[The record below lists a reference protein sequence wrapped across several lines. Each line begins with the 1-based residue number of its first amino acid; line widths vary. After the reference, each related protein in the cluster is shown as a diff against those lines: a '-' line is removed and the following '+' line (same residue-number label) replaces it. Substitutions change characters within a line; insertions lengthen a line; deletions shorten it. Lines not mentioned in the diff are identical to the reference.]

1 MSNNSRGKYAY
12 MISDRSG
19 QRFPYQEMVQ
29 EWNGSWVHVSEYE
42 AKQPQ
47 LEPKPT
53 TADPQGLRY
62 AHPDRQ
68 EPPVLIPLTPDPFST
83 VIYAGSTYINVYSED
98 HGRSTGNIVRFRGPP
113 QVNIIGTPSRED
125 SFDDVPSFDGV
136 TDISNANGFTIT
148 VGKIDSFGIVSDSL
162 NYFYFRSTSTA
173 TIGGVSGGGAQC
185 SAGPVTLQA

>member
-42 AKQPQ
+42 PKQPQ

-62 AHPDRQ
+62 AHPDRM

-83 VIYAGSTYINVYSED
+83 VIYAGETYINVFSQN
-98 HGRSTGNIVRFRGPP
+98 HQRSTGNTVRFRGP
-113 QVNIIGTPSRED
+113 T
-125 SFDDVPSFDGV
+125 DDTGFTDVQSFDGI

-148 VGKIDSFGIVSDSL
+148 VGKIDSSGIITDTT
-162 NYFYFRSTSTA
+162 NYFHFESADTA
-173 TIGGVSGGGAQC
+173 TTGGVSGGGAEC

>member
-1 MSNNSRGKYAY
+1 MSNLSRGKYSY

-29 EWNGSWVHVSEYE
+29 EWNGSWVHISEYE
-42 AKQPQ
+42 PKQPQ

-62 AHPDRQ
+62 AHPDRI
-68 EPPVLIPLTPDPFST
+68 EPPVIIELTPNPFST
-83 VIYAGSTYINVYSED
+83 TKYAGNTYINVFSQN

-113 QVNIIGTPSRED
+113 QVNTVGTPSRED
-125 SFDDVPSFDGV
+125 SFDLVPSFDGV
-136 TDISNANGFTIT
+136 TDISNSNGFTIT
-148 VGKIDSFGIVSDSL
+148 VGKINSLGLVSDPL
-162 NYFYFRSTSTA
+162 NYFYFQSTDTA
-173 TIGGVSGGGAQC
+173 TTGGVSGGGAQC

>member
-1 MSNNSRGKYAY
+1 MSNLSRGKYSY

-29 EWNGSWVHVSEYE
+29 EWNGSWVHISEYE
-42 AKQPQ
+42 PKQPQ

-62 AHPDRQ
+62 AHPDRI
-68 EPPVLIPLTPDPFST
+68 EPPVIIELTPNPFST
-83 VIYAGSTYINVYSED
+83 IKYAGNTYINVFSQN

-113 QVNIIGTPSRED
+113 QVNTVGTPSRED
-125 SFDDVPSFDGV
+125 SFDSVPSFDGV
-136 TDISNANGFTIT
+136 IDISRSQGFTIT
-148 VGKIDSFGIVSDSL
+148 VGKIDSLGLVSDPL
-162 NYFYFRSTSTA
+162 NYFYFQSTDTA
-173 TIGGVSGGGAQC
+173 TTGGVSGGGAQC

>member
-1 MSNNSRGKYAY
+1 MSNLSRGKYSY

-29 EWNGSWVHVSEYE
+29 EWNGSWVHISEYE

-62 AHPDRQ
+62 AHPDRI
-68 EPPVLIPLTPDPFST
+68 EPPVIVALTPNPFST
-83 VIYAGSTYINVYSED
+83 TKYAGSTYINVFSQD
-98 HGRSTGNIVRFRGPP
+98 HGRQTGNIVRFRGPP
-113 QVNIIGTPSRED
+113 EVNTIGTPTRED
-125 SFDDVPSFDGV
+125 SFDSVPSFNGV

-148 VGKIDSFGIVSDSL
+148 VGKIDSLGLVSDPL
-162 NYFYFRSTSTA
+162 NYFYFLSTDTA
-173 TIGGVSGGGAQC
+173 TVGNISGGGAQC

>member
-1 MSNNSRGKYAY
+1 

-29 EWNGSWVHVSEYE
+29 EWNGSWVHISEYE

-53 TADPQGLRY
+53 VADPQGLQY
-62 AHPDRQ
+62 AHPDRI
-68 EPPVLIPLTPDPFST
+68 EPPVIIELTPNPFT
-83 VIYAGSTYINVYSED
+83 TIKYAGNTYINVFSQN

-113 QVNIIGTPSRED
+113 QVNTVGTPSRED
-125 SFDDVPSFDGV
+125 SFDDVPHFDNV

-148 VGKIDSFGIVSDSL
+148 VGKIDSAGLVSDPL
-162 NYFYFRSTSTA
+162 NYFYFLSTSTA
-173 TIGGVSGGGAQC
+173 TTGDISGGGAQC

>member
-1 MSNNSRGKYAY
+1 MSNLSRGKYSY

-29 EWNGSWVHVSEYE
+29 EWNGSWVHISEYE
-42 AKQPQ
+42 PKQPQ

-62 AHPDRQ
+62 AHPDRI
-68 EPPVLIPLTPDPFST
+68 EPPVIIELTPNPFST
-83 VIYAGSTYINVYSED
+83 IKYAGNTYINVFSQN

-113 QVNIIGTPSRED
+113 QVNTVGTPSRED
-125 SFDDVPSFDGV
+125 SFDSVPSFDNV
-136 TDISNANGFTIT
+136 TDISRSQGFTIT
-148 VGKIDSFGIVSDSL
+148 VGKIDSLGLVSDPL
-162 NYFYFRSTSTA
+162 NYFYFQSTDTA
-173 TIGGVSGGGAQC
+173 TTGNIAGGGAQC

>member
-1 MSNNSRGKYAY
+1 MSNLSRGKYSY

-29 EWNGSWVHVSEYE
+29 EWNGSWVHISEYE

-62 AHPDRQ
+62 AHPDRI
-68 EPPVLIPLTPDPFST
+68 EPPVIVALTPNPFST
-83 VIYAGSTYINVYSED
+83 TKYAGSTYVNVFSQD
-98 HGRSTGNIVRFRGPP
+98 HGRQTGNIVRFRGPP
-113 QVNIIGTPSRED
+113 EVNTIGTPTRED
-125 SFDDVPSFDGV
+125 SFDSVPSFDGV
-136 TDISNANGFTIT
+136 TDISRSQGFTIT
-148 VGKIDSFGIVSDSL
+148 VGKIDSLGLVSDPL
-162 NYFYFRSTSTA
+162 NYFYFLSTDTA
-173 TIGGVSGGGAQC
+173 TVGNISGGGAQC

>member
-1 MSNNSRGKYAY
+1 MSNLSRGKYSY

-29 EWNGSWVHVSEYE
+29 EWNGSWVHISEYE
-42 AKQPQ
+42 PKQPQ

-62 AHPDRQ
+62 AHPDRI
-68 EPPVLIPLTPDPFST
+68 EPPVIIELTPNPFST
-83 VIYAGSTYINVYSED
+83 IKYAGNTYINVFSQN

-113 QVNIIGTPSRED
+113 QVNTVGTPSRED
-125 SFDDVPSFDGV
+125 SFDSVPSFDNV

-148 VGKIDSFGIVSDSL
+148 VGKIDSLGIVSDTL
-162 NYFYFRSTSTA
+162 NYFYFQSTDTA
-173 TIGGVSGGGAQC
+173 TTGNIAGGGAQC

>member
-1 MSNNSRGKYAY
+1 MSNLSRGKYSY

-29 EWNGSWVHVSEYE
+29 EWNGSWVHTSEYE

-47 LEPKPT
+47 LEPRPT

-62 AHPDRQ
+62 AHPDRI
-68 EPPVLIPLTPDPFST
+68 EPAVIIELAPNPFST
-83 VIYAGSTYINVYSED
+83 TKYAGSTYINVFSQD

-113 QVNIIGTPSRED
+113 QVNIVGTPSRED
-125 SFDDVPSFDGV
+125 SFDDVPSFDNV

-148 VGKIDSFGIVSDSL
+148 VGKIDSSGIVSDSL
-162 NYFYFRSTSTA
+162 NYFYFLSTSTA
-173 TIGGVSGGGAQC
+173 TTGNIAGGGAQC

>member
-1 MSNNSRGKYAY
+1 MSNLSRGKYSY

-29 EWNGSWVHVSEYE
+29 EWNGSWVHTSEYE

-47 LEPKPT
+47 LEPRPT

-62 AHPDRQ
+62 AHPDRI
-68 EPPVLIPLTPDPFST
+68 EPAVIIELTPNPFST
-83 VIYAGSTYINVYSED
+83 AKYAGSTYINVFSQD

-113 QVNIIGTPSRED
+113 QVNTVGTPSRED
-125 SFDDVPSFDGV
+125 SFDLVPSFDNV
-136 TDISNANGFTIT
+136 TDISNSNGFTIT
-148 VGKIDSFGIVSDSL
+148 VGKIDSSGIVSDTL
-162 NYFYFRSTSTA
+162 NYFYFLTTSTA
-173 TIGGVSGGGAQC
+173 TTGNIAGGGAQC

>member
-1 MSNNSRGKYAY
+1 MSNLSRGKYSY

-29 EWNGSWVHVSEYE
+29 EWNGSWVHISEYE

-53 TADPQGLRY
+53 VADPQGLQY
-62 AHPDRQ
+62 AHPDRI
-68 EPPVLIPLTPDPFST
+68 EPPVIIELTPNPFT
-83 VIYAGSTYINVYSED
+83 TIKYAGNTYINVFSQN

-113 QVNIIGTPSRED
+113 QVNTVGTPSRED
-125 SFDDVPSFDGV
+125 SFDDVPHFDNV

-148 VGKIDSFGIVSDSL
+148 VGKIDSAGLVSDPL
-162 NYFYFRSTSTA
+162 NYFYFLSTSTA
-173 TIGGVSGGGAQC
+173 TTGDISGGGAQC

>member
-1 MSNNSRGKYAY
+1 

-29 EWNGSWVHVSEYE
+29 EWNGSWVHISEYE
-42 AKQPQ
+42 PKQPQ

-62 AHPDRQ
+62 AHPDRI
-68 EPPVLIPLTPDPFST
+68 EPPVIIELTPNPFST
-83 VIYAGSTYINVYSED
+83 IKYAGNTYINVFSQN

-113 QVNIIGTPSRED
+113 QVNTVGTPSRED
-125 SFDDVPSFDGV
+125 SFDSVPSFDNV
-136 TDISNANGFTIT
+136 TDISRSQGFTIT
-148 VGKIDSFGIVSDSL
+148 VGKIDSLGLVSDPL
-162 NYFYFRSTSTA
+162 NYFYFQSTDTA
-173 TIGGVSGGGAQC
+173 TTGGVSGGGAQC

>member
-1 MSNNSRGKYAY
+1 MGNLSGGRRAY

-29 EWNGSWVHVSEYE
+29 EWNGSWVHTSEYE

-47 LEPKPT
+47 LDPKPAV
-53 TADPQGLRY
+53 ADPQGLQY
-62 AHPDRQ
+62 AHPDRV
-68 EPPVLIPLTPDPFST
+68 EPQVIIELTPNPFT
-83 VIYAGSTYINVYSED
+83 TINYAGNTYINVYSEN

-113 QVNIIGTPSRED
+113 EVLIAGTPTRET
-125 SFDDVPSFDGV
+125 SFRLVPSFDDI

-148 VGKIDSFGIVSDSL
+148 VGKIDSSGIVGDTL
-162 NYFYFRSTSTA
+162 NYFYFKSTDTA
-173 TIGGVSGGGAQC
+173 TTGNVSGGGAQC

>member
-1 MSNNSRGKYAY
+1 

-29 EWNGSWVHVSEYE
+29 EWNGSWVHISEYE
-42 AKQPQ
+42 PKQPQ

-62 AHPDRQ
+62 AHPDRI
-68 EPPVLIPLTPDPFST
+68 EPPVIVVLTPNPFST
-83 VIYAGSTYINVYSED
+83 TKYAGNTYINVFSQD

-113 QVNIIGTPSRED
+113 EVNTIGIPSRED
-125 SFDDVPSFDGV
+125 SFDDVPSFDNV

-148 VGKIDSFGIVSDSL
+148 VGKIDSSGIVSDTL
-162 NYFYFRSTSTA
+162 NYFYFLSTSTA
-173 TIGGVSGGGAQC
+173 TTGGVSGGGAQC

>member
-1 MSNNSRGKYAY
+1 MSNLSRGKYSY

-29 EWNGSWVHVSEYE
+29 EWNGSWVHISEYE
-42 AKQPQ
+42 PKQPQ

-62 AHPDRQ
+62 AHPDRI
-68 EPPVLIPLTPDPFST
+68 EPPVIIELTPNPFST
-83 VIYAGSTYINVYSED
+83 IKYAGNTYINVFSQN

-113 QVNIIGTPSRED
+113 QVNTVGTPSRED
-125 SFDDVPSFDGV
+125 SFDSVPSFDNV
-136 TDISNANGFTIT
+136 TDISRSQGFTIT
-148 VGKIDSFGIVSDSL
+148 VGKIDSLGLVNDPL
-162 NYFYFRSTSTA
+162 NYFYFQSTDTA
-173 TIGGVSGGGAQC
+173 TTGGVSGGGAQC

>member
-1 MSNNSRGKYAY
+1 MSNLSRGKYSY

-62 AHPDRQ
+62 AHPDRI
-68 EPPVLIPLTPDPFST
+68 EPPVIIELTPNPFT
-83 VIYAGSTYINVYSED
+83 TIKYAGSTYINVFSQN

-113 QVNIIGTPSRED
+113 EVNTVGIPSREN
-125 SFDDVPSFDGV
+125 SFDAVPSFDGV

-148 VGKIDSFGIVSDSL
+148 VGKIDSVGLVSDPL
-162 NYFYFRSTSTA
+162 NYFYFLSTSTA
-173 TIGGVSGGGAQC
+173 TTGNISGGGAQC

>member
-1 MSNNSRGKYAY
+1 MSNLSRGKYSY

-29 EWNGSWVHVSEYE
+29 EWNGSWVHTSEYE
-42 AKQPQ
+42 PKQPQ
-47 LEPKPT
+47 LEPRPT

-68 EPPVLIPLTPDPFST
+68 EPPVIVVLTPNPFIT
-83 VIYAGSTYINVYSED
+83 TKYAGNTYINVYSED

-113 QVNIIGTPSRED
+113 QVNTIGIPSRED
-125 SFDDVPSFDGV
+125 SFDAVPSFDNV

-148 VGKIDSFGIVSDSL
+148 VGKIDSSGIVSDTL
-162 NYFYFRSTSTA
+162 NYFYFQSTDTA
-173 TIGGVSGGGAQC
+173 TTGNIAGGGAQC

>member
-1 MSNNSRGKYAY
+1 

-29 EWNGSWVHVSEYE
+29 EWNGSWVHISEYE
-42 AKQPQ
+42 PKQPQ

-53 TADPQGLRY
+53 TADPQGLQY
-62 AHPDRQ
+62 AHPDRI
-68 EPPVLIPLTPDPFST
+68 EPPVIIELTPNPFT
-83 VIYAGSTYINVYSED
+83 TIKYAGSTYINVFSQN

-113 QVNIIGTPSRED
+113 EVNTIGIPSREN
-125 SFDDVPSFDGV
+125 SFDAVPSFDGV

-148 VGKIDSFGIVSDSL
+148 VGKIDSSGIVSDPL
-162 NYFYFRSTSTA
+162 NYFYFLSTSTA
-173 TIGGVSGGGAQC
+173 TTGNVSGGGAQC

>member
-68 EPPVLIPLTPDPFST
+68 EPPVLIPLTPDPFLT

-125 SFDDVPSFDGV
+125 SFDDVPSFDNV

-162 NYFYFRSTSTA
+162 NYFYFLSTSTA
-173 TIGGVSGGGAQC
+173 TTGNIAGGGSQC

>member
-1 MSNNSRGKYAY
+1 MSNLSRGKYSY

-29 EWNGSWVHVSEYE
+29 EWNGSWVHISEYE
-42 AKQPQ
+42 PKQPQ

-62 AHPDRQ
+62 AHPDRI
-68 EPPVLIPLTPDPFST
+68 EPPVIIELTPNPFST
-83 VIYAGSTYINVYSED
+83 IKYAGNTYINVFSQN

-113 QVNIIGTPSRED
+113 QVNTVGTPSRED
-125 SFDDVPSFDGV
+125 SFDSVPSFDNV
-136 TDISNANGFTIT
+136 TDISRSQGFTIT
-148 VGKIDSFGIVSDSL
+148 VGKIDSLGLVSDPL
-162 NYFYFRSTSTA
+162 NYFYFQSTDTA
-173 TIGGVSGGGAQC
+173 TVGNISGGGAQC